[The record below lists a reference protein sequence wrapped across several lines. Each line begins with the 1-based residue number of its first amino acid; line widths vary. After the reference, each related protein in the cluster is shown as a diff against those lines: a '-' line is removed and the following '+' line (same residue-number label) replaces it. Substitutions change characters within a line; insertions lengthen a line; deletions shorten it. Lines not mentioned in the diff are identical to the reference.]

1 MASSI
6 FSSLERE
13 QLDGYPQE
21 IKAED
26 LSIYFRLGLADLFE
40 IRDLRGPTN
49 QFGFALQ
56 ICALRYL
63 GFSPTRILQA
73 PLMARLYLAEQLGIN
88 LAQIN
93 EYGLREPN
101 TRLAPS
107 SIWVFAPLTTLT
119 NRNY

>member
-1 MASSI
+1 
-6 FSSLERE
+6 
-13 QLDGYPQE
+13 
-21 IKAED
+21 
-26 LSIYFRLGLADLFE
+26 LFE